1 VVIVDEDVAVVAVVD
16 VFVLLY
22 DGQKSKIFFE

>member
-1 VVIVDEDVAVVAVVD
+1 VVIVDEDVAVVAVV
-16 VFVLLY
+16 VEFVLLY